1 MSSNPFVDTNPDA
14 NEMTIEDA
22 IASITCGTHFNFG
35 SDVESRRRYYQR
47 RSQAIAMVR
56 QAGYAVI
63 PAPQS
68 FGHIVKPH

>member
-1 MSSNPFVDTNPDA
+1 MSSNPFVDTETDA
-14 NEMTIEDA
+14 TEMTIEDA
-22 IASITCGTHFNFG
+22 IAEVTCGIHFNFG
-35 SDVESRRRYYQR
+35 SEVEARRRYYQR
-47 RSQAIAMVR
+47 RSQAMAIVR